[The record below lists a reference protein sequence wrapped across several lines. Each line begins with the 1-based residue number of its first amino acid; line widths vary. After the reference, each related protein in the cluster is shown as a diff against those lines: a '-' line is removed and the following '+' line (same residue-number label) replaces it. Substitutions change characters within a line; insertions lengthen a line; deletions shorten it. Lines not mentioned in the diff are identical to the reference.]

1 MAHGHLIPAVDMAKL
16 FASRGV
22 KTTIVTTPLNAP
34 LFSRTTRKH
43 SSGRAEILTR
53 TLDFPASRVGLPD
66 GCENLDFISARNLG
80 WGAVSKFFKAST
92 HLQESLESLL
102 DQDRPDCL
110 VADMFFPWTAES
122 AAKFGI
128 PRLLFH
134 GTSYF
139 ALSAGAAV
147 AAHEP
152 QSRVSSDTEP
162 FPLPGLPHEI
172 RLTKRQLPPSGGGG
186 EVDFMSEFFGRVRE
200 TNSEGYGT
208 VVNSFYELEPDYA
221 DHFRNALGRKAWH
234 VGPVSLANADVEDKA
249 NRGKQAAIDQ
259 DECLK
264 WLGSRERNA
273 VVYMCFGSGSN
284 FGAEQLREIAVG
296 MEASGQQFV
305 WAVRGGQDDSWLP
318 EGFEER
324 TKGRGMVIRGW
335 APQVLILEHPAV
347 GAFVTHC
354 GWNSTLEGITAGL
367 PMVTWP
373 VSAEQFYN
381 EKLVTEVVRIGV
393 RVGAEEASVYGVTVE
408 SGKVERAVRR
418 IMSTGDQEV
427 EDMRRRAK
435 GLGEMARKA
444 VEEGGSSYNDLSS
457 LIEELK
463 LQRVASG

>member
-1 MAHGHLIPAVDMAKL
+1 
-16 FASRGV
+16 
-22 KTTIVTTPLNAP
+22 
-34 LFSRTTRKH
+34 
-43 SSGRAEILTR
+43 
-53 TLDFPASRVGLPD
+53 
-66 GCENLDFISARNLG
+66 
-80 WGAVSKFFKAST
+80 
-92 HLQESLESLL
+92 
-102 DQDRPDCL
+102 
-110 VADMFFPWTAES
+110 MFFPWTAES

-172 RLTKRQLPPSGGGG
+172 RLTKRQLPPSAGGGG

-296 MEASGQQFV
+296 MEASGQQF
-305 WAVRGGQDDSWLP
+305 
-318 EGFEER
+318 
-324 TKGRGMVIRGW
+324 
-335 APQVLILEHPAV
+335 
-347 GAFVTHC
+347 
-354 GWNSTLEGITAGL
+354 
-367 PMVTWP
+367 
-373 VSAEQFYN
+373 
-381 EKLVTEVVRIGV
+381 
-393 RVGAEEASVYGVTVE
+393 EASVYGVTVE